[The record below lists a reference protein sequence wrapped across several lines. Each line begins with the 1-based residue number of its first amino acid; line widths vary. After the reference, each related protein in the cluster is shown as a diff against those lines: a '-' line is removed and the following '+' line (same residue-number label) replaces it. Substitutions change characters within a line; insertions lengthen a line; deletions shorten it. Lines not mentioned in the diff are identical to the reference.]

1 MSLPTPPPPP
11 QFPDW
16 DRAPLLQAL
25 VNALWPGV
33 NDYLCR
39 RARHAVHAA
48 SHCAPRRRARHPC
61 RPTRAHLQKP
71 ACLPGRRGCRPRRL
85 IRNAL
90 EGSLGEAGAFG
101 VPRLERLSFGAKPL
115 SVLGVRCLPAAAP
128 DDPQRL
134 ESLVVLLE
142 LRWAGRPDVTLRVAG
157 GSVQVGARWGWGWGP
172 GKTCR

>member
-1 MSLPTPPPPP
+1 MRLPTPPPPT

-39 RARHAVHAA
+39 RARRAVYTA
-48 SHCAPRRRARHPC
+48 SHCASGVVLATLPAHPRRIS
-61 RPTRAHLQKP
+61 T
-71 ACLPGRRGCRPRRL
+71 ACLPGRRGCRSHRL

-142 LRWAGRPDVTLRVAG
+142 LRWAGRPDVSLRVAG
-157 GSVQVGARWGWGWGP
+157 GSVQVGAPWGWGWGP
-172 GKTCR
+172 GRTGR